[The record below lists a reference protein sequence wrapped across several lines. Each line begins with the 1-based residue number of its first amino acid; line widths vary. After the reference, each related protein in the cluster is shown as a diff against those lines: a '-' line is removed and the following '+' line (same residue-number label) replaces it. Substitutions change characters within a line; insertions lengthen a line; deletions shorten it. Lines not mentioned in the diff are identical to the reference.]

1 MTRKKDTDPVTPTQA
16 ADIIPAG
23 PGHGL
28 DAIKARIDKMRQQ
41 SPVREPGEPAGRGPL
56 PTRKEPEPAPTP
68 VTPPPLK
75 PAEIEQCT
83 LPGVPA
89 APKGKAPI
97 GNQLARTPLFAPIKR
112 GRRKIHN
119 MSQLPAPQGIK
130 LYYFGT
136 QLDVGDQDTY
146 LTAIMIAK
154 GEPPN
159 TRIRINRS
167 EMLRLMGKKKSG
179 AAFNWLAMS
188 FRRIAT
194 GQLFYDTP
202 TKEGSTPL
210 LGPLEYDKETEE
222 YYFIIPDASLRVF
235 GFNDFGYVDM
245 EKRRLLGVDLAK
257 WLQCYAVSHAK
268 GEHKISVEN
277 LMEWSGFEGRERQ
290 FRGRLKEAL
299 TELVEVGI
307 IQSWGFYEH
316 EKKVKWIR

>member
-1 MTRKKDTDPVTPTQA
+1 
-16 ADIIPAG
+16 
-23 PGHGL
+23 
-28 DAIKARIDKMRQQ
+28 
-41 SPVREPGEPAGRGPL
+41 
-56 PTRKEPEPAPTP
+56 
-68 VTPPPLK
+68 
-75 PAEIEQCT
+75 
-83 LPGVPA
+83 
-89 APKGKAPI
+89 
-97 GNQLARTPLFAPIKR
+97 
-112 GRRKIHN
+112 

-154 GEPPN
+154 GEPQN
-159 TRIRINRS
+159 TRIRINKA

-222 YYFIIPDASLRVF
+222 YYFIIPDAYLRVF

-290 FRGRLKEAL
+290 FRGRPAPAWWLRL
-299 TELVEVGI
+299 PGPGGP
-307 IQSWGFYEH
+307 IQAPAAFAAPPFGGKRPPAKRSLRSKTPSAASRARYAWPAGRNRQAGAPPATRDQAGSFS
-316 EKKVKWIR
+316 EKGNPSLADSFGLPASPQLGREDQKPSNRPFERYSVIKAKLP